1 MIEQRDRPA
10 WAYALAGVGGA
21 WVIMMFPLLILG
33 RPHLHGP
40 IVINP
45 TRVVL
50 TTLAS
55 ILAVTWGSWFA
66 RLSFIRF
73 DEFLQEGSKFA
84 WYWGG
89 LLGIAVS
96 APLYVFIAL
105 GGLHW
110 LDPARPVGPEL
121 FRAFVLGYCVLL
133 FPQGLCFLGVYLWWK
148 RTKR

>member
-1 MIEQRDRPA
+1 MIERHDRRA
-10 WAYALAGVGGA
+10 WAYGGAAVGGGWA
-21 WVIMMFPLLILG
+21 IMLLPLLILG
-33 RPHLHGP
+33 PGHLHGP
-40 IVINP
+40 VVINP

-50 TTLAS
+50 TTLAAV
-55 ILAVTWGSWFA
+55 LAVAWACWFA
-66 RLSFIRF
+66 RLSFIHF

-110 LDPARPVGPEL
+110 LDPARPVGLEL

-133 FPQGLCFLGVYLWWK
+133 FPQVLCFLGVYVWWK
-148 RTKR
+148 QTKR